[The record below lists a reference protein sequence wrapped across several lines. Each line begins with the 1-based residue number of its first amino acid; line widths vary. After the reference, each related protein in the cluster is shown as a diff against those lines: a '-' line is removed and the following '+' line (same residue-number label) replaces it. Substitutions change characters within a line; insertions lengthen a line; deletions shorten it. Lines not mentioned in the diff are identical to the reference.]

1 MPPQKQRKVAVM
13 GSRAV
18 GKSTVTVRFVEDH
31 FVDSYNP
38 TIENTFHKVIR
49 FRGEDYVTEI
59 VDTAGQD
66 EYSIFQRQYAVGIH
80 GYVLVYSVTSKA
92 SFDHIISI
100 NDKILNSLG
109 TNSCPRVLVGNKTDL
124 IYERVIST
132 AEGKALA
139 DKWGCSFVETSAK
152 HNENISEIF
161 QNLLSE
167 IQKSDGYDVTPNAS
181 ANSSS
186 GSCVLQ

>member
-49 FRGEDYVTEI
+49 FRGQDYVTEI

-161 QNLLSE
+161 QNLLAE
-167 IQKSDGYDVTPNAS
+167 IQKSDGYDVPPAGNT
-181 ANSSS
+181 SS
-186 GSCVLQ
+186 GGPCVLQ

>member
-1 MPPQKQRKVAVM
+1 MPPQKQRKVVVV

-31 FVDSYNP
+31 FVDTYNP
-38 TIENTFHKVIR
+38 TIENTFQKIIK
-49 FRGEDYVTEI
+49 FRGEDFLTEI

-80 GYVLVYSVTSKA
+80 GYVLVYSVNSRA
-92 SFDHIISI
+92 SFDHIKSI
-100 NDKILNSLG
+100 NDKILDTLG

-124 IYERVIST
+124 IYERVISSE
-132 AEGKALA
+132 EGKALA
-139 DKWGCSFVETSAK
+139 QKWGCAFVETSAK

-161 QNLLSE
+161 QNLLGE
-167 IQKSDGYDVTPNAS
+167 IQKSDGDAATNS
-181 ANSSS
+181 GSSS
-186 GSCVLQ
+186 GCILQ